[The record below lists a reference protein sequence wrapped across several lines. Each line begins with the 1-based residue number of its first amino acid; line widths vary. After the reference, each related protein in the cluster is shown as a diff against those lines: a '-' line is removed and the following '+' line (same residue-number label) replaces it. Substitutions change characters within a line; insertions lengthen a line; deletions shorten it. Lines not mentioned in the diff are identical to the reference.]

1 MAPAREGRAPAS
13 TANRGSGRGACGG
26 SRRSATVTVTVT
38 LGSWLAAVTGSYQ
51 AALMHFPVS
60 TGCVGAASASQPF

>member
-1 MAPAREGRAPAS
+1 MGARRLWWIPALREG
-13 TANRGSGRGACGG
+13 G
-26 SRRSATVTVTVT
+26 TVT

>member
-1 MAPAREGRAPAS
+1 
-13 TANRGSGRGACGG
+13 
-26 SRRSATVTVTVT
+26 VTVTVT